1 MWTLP
6 PQTSFSAQALP
17 RTVALTV
24 GMSLTACSPLFLPE
38 DETIAVVEPPAVS
51 GVHSTAITPS
61 TISNPVNTRASNT
74 ATAEI
79 VEIAPEVTQELRV
92 LRPYL
97 RGNTKFGW
105 QPGQLGGPEEFWN
118 KRVNQLPVNP
128 ESDAV
133 TTYLAHVSR
142 TEKSDPN
149 SEFFGQFDL
158 GKKAKGENYSFHI
171 LESDA
176 TTPRYDFT
184 PRLRSNGYPED
195 EFYAPHCD
203 RIAMPVPIDGR
214 LQGEADYRCT
224 GGGDCHLYVVASD
237 EGRIYEQWRADN
249 PGPDK
254 KKYAGGCTNVW
265 DLSAPQPDNLRG
277 LSCTSANA
285 AGIPYIPLLFTP
297 GEIKAGV
304 IRHAIAF
311 TLPNGWVERDT
322 YARPATHNPLVSK
335 RWGPA
340 EQAPGQA
347 MRYGSHFRLEQDF
360 EILPSWP
367 PSLKVVL
374 QALKDYGMYHIDG
387 GPRMLIA
394 SNDAFSQH
402 HWDDPEIALNPHDL
416 TRVAD
421 LSWKNFEL
429 ISAAGNTGNMQDKN
443 CRRRAQREKPPRSKA
458 KASL

>member
-1 MWTLP
+1 MWILP
-6 PQTSFSAQALP
+6 PQTSVSAHALP
-17 RTVALTV
+17 YLFAVVA
-24 GMSLTACSPLFLPE
+24 SLGLCACSPLFLPE
-38 DETIAVVEPPAVS
+38 DETIAVVETPAMS
-51 GVHSTAITPS
+51 GVHSSAITPS
-61 TISNPVNTRASNT
+61 TISDPSSTSSNRSPST
-74 ATAEI
+74 TPDAT
-79 VEIAPEVTQELRV
+79 PELQI

-97 RGNTKFGW
+97 RGNAKFGW
-105 QPGQLGGPEEFWN
+105 QPGQLGRPEEFWN
-118 KRVNQLPVNP
+118 KRVDHLPVNP
-128 ESDAV
+128 ESVAV
-133 TTYLAHVSR
+133 TSYLAHVSR
-142 TEKSDPN
+142 TEEDDPS

-158 GKKAKGENYSFHI
+158 GKKAKGENYSHHV

-176 TTPRYDFT
+176 NTPRYDFT
-184 PRLRSNGYPED
+184 PRLRSNGFIED
-195 EFYAPHCD
+195 EFYSPHCD
-203 RIAMPVPIDGR
+203 RIAMPVPVEGR

-254 KKYAGGCTNVW
+254 SKYAAGCTNVW
-265 DLSAPQPDNLRG
+265 DLSAPQPENLRG

-297 GEIKAGV
+297 GEIKAGI

-322 YARPATHNPLVSK
+322 YARPATHNPLTSN
-335 RWGPA
+335 RWGPP
-340 EQAPGQA
+340 QSAPGQA
-347 MRYGSHFRLEQDF
+347 MRYGSHFRLEKDF

-367 PSLKVVL
+367 PSLRVVL

-416 TRVAD
+416 TQVAD

-429 ISAAGNTGNMQDKN
+429 ISLESATGSMRGKS
-443 CRRRAQREKPPRSKA
+443 CRRRAQREKPPRKPAPANS
-458 KASL
+458 